1 MRSRSRCSGAYEE
14 TFIRAA
20 EQARPGEGW
29 KAIVKTYL
37 RPEFC
42 EHPERGCPLAAL
54 APELARA
61 DKGMKPQIVAEL
73 VNYKN
78 QMLPFMPGRRTADI
92 KTTWSKSRLSVE
104 VGNRRYLAGVPLKT
118 LMLELGHQSLA
129 VTHDYRAD
137 VRKPGEAN
145 KAVADADFVPKPKV
159 VKTGTDGD

>member
-1 MRSRSRCSGAYEE
+1 VRHCMRSRSRCSGAYEE

-78 QMLPFMPGRRTADI
+78 QMLPFMPGRRTVDI

-104 VGNRRYLAGVPLKT
+104 VNGQGSVFGCYAASLPLSACIRC
-118 LMLELGHQSLA
+118 LSQQLSSCPSESSA
-129 VTHDYRAD
+129 W
-137 VRKPGEAN
+137 
-145 KAVADADFVPKPKV
+145 
-159 VKTGTDGD
+159 

>member
-14 TFIRAA
+14 TFIRAG
-20 EQARPGEGW
+20 EQARPGAGW

-78 QMLPFMPGRRTADI
+78 QMLPFMPGRRTVDI
-92 KTTWSKSRLSVE
+92 KTTWSKSRLFVLVLE
-104 VGNRRYLAGVPLKT
+104 GVIPHPGGNQRDSPSDGVKQPTCEEDSISCPLSAPRILSGQQHCCVRR
-118 LMLELGHQSLA
+118 H
-129 VTHDYRAD
+129 
-137 VRKPGEAN
+137 AN
-145 KAVADADFVPKPKV
+145 YKQA
-159 VKTGTDGD
+159 

>member
-20 EQARPGEGW
+20 EQARPGAGW

-61 DKGMKPQIVAEL
+61 DKRMKPQIVAEL

-78 QMLPFMPGRRTADI
+78 QMLPFMPGRRTVDI
-92 KTTWSKSRLSVE
+92 KTTWSKSRLFVE
-104 VGNRRYLAGVPLKT
+104 VTPWQEGILSSSRVTGNPEVIGSSAGLVPRNAPVFIDNVRRGVPLDNCPS
-118 LMLELGHQSLA
+118 HQQ
-129 VTHDYRAD
+129 T
-137 VRKPGEAN
+137 N
-145 KAVADADFVPKPKV
+145 FPK
-159 VKTGTDGD
+159 

>member
-20 EQARPGEGW
+20 EQARPGAGW

-42 EHPERGCPLAAL
+42 EHPERGCPQAAL

-78 QMLPFMPGRRTADI
+78 QMLPFMPGRRTVDI

-104 VGNRRYLAGVPLKT
+104 VVHEPTKLRRTCIWHPLYT
-118 LMLELGHQSLA
+118 YVQRIYSGLGASVWPAQ
-129 VTHDYRAD
+129 
-137 VRKPGEAN
+137 AN
-145 KAVADADFVPKPKV
+145 GTSTKSAFFIQ
-159 VKTGTDGD
+159 VKYFRIAR